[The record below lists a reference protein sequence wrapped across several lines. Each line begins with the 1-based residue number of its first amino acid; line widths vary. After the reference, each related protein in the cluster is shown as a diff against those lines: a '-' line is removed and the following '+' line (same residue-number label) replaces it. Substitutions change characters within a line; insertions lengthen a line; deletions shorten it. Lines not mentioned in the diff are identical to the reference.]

1 MPPRRSGPSARSP
14 AAGASPPPSS
24 VPSGRRLPRRLGA
37 WSAGAVLVGTT
48 IGSGIFRVPSTAA
61 AEVGTA
67 GALALVWIAGAVVVV
82 CGALT
87 LSELSAMLPESGG
100 MYVYLREAFGPLPAF
115 LYGWVDLLLTNP
127 SANGA
132 IAVIFASYMGAF
144 VPLSGVGV
152 RAVAAGAILVV
163 SLANIRSVSWGAGL
177 ENVTTAAKLVG
188 LLGLSGLLFV
198 LGGRAGGGALSAAP
212 RLAPASWG
220 GFGVALIAVLWAY
233 DGWADLVKMAGEVRD
248 PGRTLPR
255 ALLGGALVV
264 VAVYLVV
271 NAAYLYVLPMGR
283 MAASKLVAADAATA
297 VFGRA
302 GASLVAGL
310 VALATFSSLNGSTMS
325 GPRVF
330 WAMAEDGLFFRPVA
344 AVHRRWRTPW
354 VAIAVLGGLAIVFVS
369 FRTFEQLADAFILG
383 LWPFYTLAVSSVF
396 VLRRRRPDA
405 PRPFRTPGYPWVPLV
420 FIVASLGLLAN
431 AAVQRP
437 VATLL
442 SFGLIL
448 TGVPAYAAWRALG
461 GGAGDPDAAGGPG
474 PGGSP

>member
-1 MPPRRSGPSARSP
+1 VTHPSPGTPSP
-14 AAGASPPPSS
+14 SPSH
-24 VPSGRRLPRRLGA
+24 VPSGDRLPRRLGA

-100 MYVYLREAFGPLPAF
+100 MYVYLREGFGPLPAF
-115 LYGWVDLLLTNP
+115 LYGWADLVLTNP

-132 IAVIFASYMGAF
+132 IAVIFASYLGAF
-144 VPLSGVGV
+144 LPLSDLGV
-152 RAVAAGAILVV
+152 RAVAAAAILGV
-163 SLANIRSVSWGAGL
+163 SVANIRSVRWGARL
-177 ENVTTAAKLVG
+177 ENATTAAKILG
-188 LLGLSGLLFV
+188 LLGLAGLLFAF
-198 LGGRAGGGALSAAP
+198 GSRAGGGALSAPPRFAP
-212 RLAPASWG
+212 TTWG

-255 ALLGGALVV
+255 ALLGGALTV
-264 VAVYLVV
+264 VAIYLLV

-283 MAASKLVAADAATA
+283 MAASKLVAADAATV
-297 VFGRA
+297 VFGRG

-310 VALATFSSLNGSTMS
+310 VALATFGSLNGSTMT

-344 AVHRRWRTPW
+344 AVHPRWRTPW
-354 VAIAVLGGLAIVFVS
+354 VAIAVLGALAIAFVS

-405 PRPFRTPGYPWVPLV
+405 PRPFRTPGYPWVPMV
-420 FIVASLGLLAN
+420 FILASLGLLAN

-437 VATLL
+437 ASTLL
-442 SFGLIL
+442 SFGFIL
-448 TGVPAYAAWRALG
+448 TGVPAYAVWRARG
-461 GGAGDPDAAGGPG
+461 GGGGPG
-474 PGGSP
+474 WRPPAR

>member
-1 MPPRRSGPSARSP
+1 MTPPTPGTSPPSPSQVP
-14 AAGASPPPSS
+14 AAG
-24 VPSGRRLPRRLGA
+24 RLPRRLGA

-87 LSELSAMLPESGG
+87 LSELSTMLPESGG
-100 MYVYLREAFGPLPAF
+100 MYVYLREGFGPLPAF
-115 LYGWVDLLLTNP
+115 LYGWADLVLTNP

-132 IAVIFASYMGAF
+132 IAVIFASYLGAF
-144 VPLSGVGV
+144 LPLSDLGV
-152 RAVAAGAILVV
+152 RVVAAAAILGV
-163 SLANIRSVSWGAGL
+163 SLANIRSVRWGAGL
-177 ENVTTAAKLVG
+177 ENATTAAKVLG
-188 LLGLSGLLFV
+188 LLGLAGLLFAF
-198 LGGRAGGGALSAAP
+198 GSRAGGGALSAPARFAP
-212 RLAPASWG
+212 TRWG

-233 DGWADLVKMAGEVRD
+233 DGWADLVKMAGEVRE

-255 ALLGGALVV
+255 ALLGGALTVV
-264 VAVYLVV
+264 VIYLLV

-283 MAASKLVAADAATA
+283 MAASKLVAADAATV
-297 VFGRA
+297 VFGRG
-302 GASLVAGL
+302 GATVVAGL
-310 VALATFSSLNGSTMS
+310 VALATFGSLNGSTMT

-344 AVHRRWRTPW
+344 AVHPRWRTPW
-354 VAIAVLGGLAIVFVS
+354 VAIGVLGALAIAFVS

-420 FIVASLGLLAN
+420 FILASLGLLAN

-437 VATLL
+437 ISTLL

-448 TGVPAYAAWRALG
+448 TGVPAYWVWRVRGGGLRGGG
-461 GGAGDPDAAGGPG
+461 GGASAPHGGAG
-474 PGGSP
+474 